1 MSETP
6 HCLPADVPAV
16 HLRAPDGAQASV
28 ALHGGHVLRWVPAG
42 GEDQLYLSPRSGY
55 AAGQAI
61 RGGVPVIFPQF
72 SDRGPLPR
80 HGFARTRAW
89 ERVVPTGAEDPAC
102 VTLQLTASPATRQIW
117 PQDFVLELQV
127 QVGGDALTMTLSCRN
142 TGATP
147 LSFQAALHTYLRV
160 ADLADATLQGLDG
173 QTFWDALSGTHQQQ
187 AGVIRFGAGD
197 QDRIYPWPGSPLFLA
212 PAGPSGGRALRIE
225 QQGFADVVV
234 WNPGA
239 ARCAA
244 LADMPPDG
252 WRQMVCVEAAQ
263 IHAPIVLAPGA
274 RWQGVQRLVGQ
285 AAG

>member
-1 MSETP
+1 
-6 HCLPADVPAV
+6 
-16 HLRAPDGAQASV
+16 
-28 ALHGGHVLRWVPAG
+28 
-42 GEDQLYLSPRSGY
+42 
-55 AAGQAI
+55 
-61 RGGVPVIFPQF
+61 
-72 SDRGPLPR
+72 
-80 HGFARTRAW
+80 
-89 ERVVPTGAEDPAC
+89 
-102 VTLQLTASPATRQIW
+102 
-117 PQDFVLELQV
+117 
-127 QVGGDALTMTLSCRN
+127 MTLSCRN

-173 QTFWDALSGTHQQQ
+173 QTYWDALSGTHQQQ
-187 AGVIRFGAGD
+187 AGAIRFGTGD
-197 QDRIYPWPGSPLFLA
+197 QDRIYPWPGSPLWLA
-212 PAGPSGGRALRIE
+212 PAGPSGARALRIE

-263 IHAPIVLAPGA
+263 IHAPIVLASGA